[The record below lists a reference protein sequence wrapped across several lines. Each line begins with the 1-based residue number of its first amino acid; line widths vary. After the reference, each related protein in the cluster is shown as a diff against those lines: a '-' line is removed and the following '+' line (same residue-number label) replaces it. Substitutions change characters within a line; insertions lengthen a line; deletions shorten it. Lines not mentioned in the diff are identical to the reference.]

1 MGFRF
6 VRDKWHEGPAKLTVL
21 ILARLWFCLASTP
34 PATRAVI
41 HSAAP
46 TAPAPARRT
55 PGAGG
60 TKYNSVLWPEG
71 LLHCHEHCLRTAAP
85 NPAPPPSTGSAR
97 ASLQASFM
105 PFARTPLAGEKLGA
119 AGGPRPSPNALTV
132 APWTPPSPRASRP
145 QPSSLPH
152 PPPMLAP
159 LHPQGVCAPPSGR
172 RRRQPCRPKLSR
184 LQATPS
190 LRLQRKVA
198 TDIAA
203 VNTQQR

>member
-1 MGFRF
+1 MRGASSHRTPGRPPPLRFAPFRLSLVTPDRPSADLRHGESARSSAASRANPETILDPKRQLRPGARQMGFRF

-105 PFARTPLAGEKLGA
+105 PFARTPLVGEKLGA
-119 AGGPRPSPNALTV
+119 AGGPRP
-132 APWTPPSPRASRP
+132 
-145 QPSSLPH
+145 
-152 PPPMLAP
+152 
-159 LHPQGVCAPPSGR
+159 CAMHFPIGTT
-172 RRRQPCRPKLSR
+172 R
-184 LQATPS
+184 LC
-190 LRLQRKVA
+190 
-198 TDIAA
+198 
-203 VNTQQR
+203 

>member
-1 MGFRF
+1 MWIRF
-6 VRDKWHEGPAKLTVL
+6 VRDNGHEGPAKLTVL

-97 ASLQASFM
+97 ASSQASFM
-105 PFARTPLAGEKLGA
+105 PFARTPQLVQSGA
-119 AGGPRPSPNALTV
+119 AGRTRPSPTALAV
-132 APWTPPSPRASRP
+132 AALSPWENNG
-145 QPSSLPH
+145 QPSSRIGACFFFPFLLTH
-152 PPPMLAP
+152 SSYLCSFT
-159 LHPQGVCAPPSGR
+159 QTC
-172 RRRQPCRPKLSR
+172 LSSVA
-184 LQATPS
+184 LSQCGTQLDTPF
-190 LRLQRKVA
+190 RNW
-198 TDIAA
+198 T
-203 VNTQQR
+203 